1 MIYSL
6 CPKCGSGKTELGDL
20 VGDDMKATCTNC
32 GWEGTHKDL
41 ISAEDAKEANLGELT
56 QPDQALGIAEEVSK
70 AYMNLLAQHAGQPIG
85 LAMVSAG
92 IVGLKDGKRLARL
105 IRAACLGAH
114 KATLEEVEDIQKE
127 IQSGQQPT
135 N

>member
-1 MIYSL
+1 MIYHL
-6 CPKCGSGKTELGDL
+6 CPECGSGKTELGEL

-41 ISAEDAKEANLGELT
+41 VSAAPEEPAPGT
-56 QPDQALGIAEEVSK
+56 IVQPDQAQGIAEEVAK
-70 AYMNLLAQHAGQPIG
+70 VYMNLLAQHAGQPIG
-85 LAMVSAG
+85 LAMVQAG
-92 IVGLKDGKRLARL
+92 LVGLKDGKRLARL

-114 KATLEEVEDIQKE
+114 KATLEEVENIQEE
-127 IQSGQQPT
+127 IQSGRQPT

>member
-32 GWEGTHKDL
+32 GWEGTHKEL
-41 ISAEDAKEANLGELT
+41 LNAAPEKEQAPGT
-56 QPDQALGIAEEVSK
+56 IIQPDQALGIAEEVAK
-70 AYMNLLAQHAGQPIG
+70 AYMNLLAKHAGQSIG
-85 LAMVSAG
+85 LAMVQAG
-92 IVGLKDGKRLARL
+92 VVGLKDSKRLARL

-114 KATLEEVEDIQKE
+114 KATLDEVEEIQKE
-127 IQSGQQPT
+127 VQSGQQPT
-135 N
+135 T